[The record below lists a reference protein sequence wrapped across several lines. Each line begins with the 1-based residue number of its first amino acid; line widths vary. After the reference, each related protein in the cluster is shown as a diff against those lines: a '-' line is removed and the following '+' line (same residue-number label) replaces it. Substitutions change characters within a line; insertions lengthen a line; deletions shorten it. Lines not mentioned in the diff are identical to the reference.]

1 LLRFVT
7 DSAGRLRPDALRRAP
22 GRGVYVCPSLRCIRA
37 AVKRGGFARGFRRK
51 IVPTKPEDL
60 AANIAGELKEQ
71 AGALARRALA
81 DGRARASEQDGEF
94 ERLLGEVQ
102 PLRVIEPGL
111 RDVLTSLAEQMCRL
125 RAELVPT
132 GAMK

>member
-1 LLRFVT
+1 MT

-37 AVKRGGFARGFRRK
+37 AVKRRGFARGLRRK

-60 AANIAGELKEQ
+60 AAKIAGELKEQ
-71 AGALARRALA
+71 ASALARRALA

-102 PLRVIEPGL
+102 PLRVIDPGL
-111 RDVLTSLAEQMCRL
+111 REVLTSLAEQMCRL
-125 RAELVPT
+125 WAELAPPG
-132 GAMK
+132 GAVK